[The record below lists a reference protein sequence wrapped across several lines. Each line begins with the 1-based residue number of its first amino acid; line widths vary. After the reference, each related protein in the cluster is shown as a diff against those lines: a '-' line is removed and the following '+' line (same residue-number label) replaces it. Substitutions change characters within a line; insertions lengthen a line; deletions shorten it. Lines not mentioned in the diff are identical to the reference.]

1 MQTITTKY
9 LAPTNSRGSRIKVTS
24 ALGSK
29 TYSYDYSAIEP
40 HKAAFDEYLA
50 MLNKEMA
57 EKHQDCQEAVELK
70 WFKLVAW
77 AGLPDQRGCAF
88 IIK

>member
-1 MQTITTKY
+1 MQTITTKF
-9 LAPTNSRGSRIKVTS
+9 LSPTNSRGSRIKVTS
-24 ALGSK
+24 SWGSK
-29 TYSYDYSAIEP
+29 TYSYDYAASEP
-40 HKAAFDEYLA
+40 HKAAFEEYLV
-50 MLNKEMA
+50 MINKEMA
-57 EKHQDCQEAVELK
+57 DKNPDCQEAVELQ

>member
-9 LAPTNSRGSRIKVTS
+9 LAPTNFRGSRIKVTS
-24 ALGSK
+24 AWGSK
-29 TYSYDYSAIEP
+29 TYNYYGYADEP

-50 MLNKEMA
+50 MINKEMA
-57 EKHQDCQEAVELK
+57 ERHPDCQEAVELQ
-70 WFKLVAW
+70 WFKLVVW
-77 AGLPDQRGCAF
+77 AGLPDQRGYAF

>member
-24 ALGSK
+24 NRGSK
-29 TYSYDYSAIEP
+29 TYSYDYAASEP

-50 MLNKEMA
+50 MINRDMA
-57 EKHQDCQEAVELK
+57 EHHPRLSRGGKASVVQ
-70 WFKLVAW
+70 
-77 AGLPDQRGCAF
+77 AGSVGWPARPTWMC
-88 IIK
+88 IYH

>member
-1 MQTITTKY
+1 MQTITTKF
-9 LAPTNSRGSRIKVTS
+9 LCPTNSRGARIKVTS
-24 ALGSK
+24 AWGSK
-29 TYSYDYSAIEP
+29 TYSFDHSADEP

-50 MLNKEMA
+50 MSNKEMA
-57 EKHQDCQEAVELK
+57 EKHPDCQEAVELQ

>member
-9 LAPTNSRGSRIKVTS
+9 IAPTNTRGSRIKVTS
-24 ALGSK
+24 AWGSK
-29 TYSYDYSAIEP
+29 TYSYDGAASEP

-50 MLNKEMA
+50 MINKEMA
-57 EKHQDCQEAVELK
+57 ERHPDCQEAVELQG
-70 WFKLVAW
+70 FKLVAW